1 MVWHKKDDKGRELYI
16 KKSGNF
22 VYLTRSKDGAL
33 QEIPEGWELDIKE
46 NGRIKLVREK

>member
-1 MVWHKKDDKGRELYI
+1 MVWHKKDHTGKELYI

-33 QEIPEGWELDIKE
+33 SEIPEGWDLVIKE
-46 NGRIKLVREK
+46 NGRMKLVREK

>member
-1 MVWHKKDDKGRELYI
+1 MIWHRKDHSGKDLYI

-33 QEIPEGWELDIKE
+33 SEIPEGWEVSVKE
-46 NGRIKLVREK
+46 NGRVKLVRTK